1 MRDTDWQILQALYK
15 NPNMTKVA
23 NSFYMTQPSLTK
35 RLKQMEEEFG
45 VTIVNRTP
53 KGLSFTPEGRYL
65 ADQAERY
72 LVFMKETTETLA
84 AMQKSTE
91 ETIVIG
97 SSYTYSKYMLS
108 ELLFQYRKEHPSVQF
123 EVVTDQSDALFRK
136 LLDGT
141 VDVGFIRG
149 DYEGA
154 LERIRVGKSAA
165 CLVTKEPVKM
175 EDLPGL
181 DRIEYKTNDRTREI
195 LERWWNENF
204 STPVGNGMPVGYIDV
219 AWQMIERGFGYTL
232 CFLPEHFANEHN
244 LCLISLFWKD
254 GTPVERNTW
263 FFYPKSKRLS
273 PALSQFV
280 EYVAEGAKAG
290 KNRK

>member
-1 MRDTDWQILQALYK
+1 
-15 NPNMTKVA
+15 
-23 NSFYMTQPSLTK
+23 MTQPSLTK

-108 ELLFQYRKEHPSVQF
+108 ELLFQYRKEHPRVQF

-141 VDVGFIRG
+141 VDVGFIRCARFRHT
-149 DYEGA
+149 E
-154 LERIRVGKSAA
+154 LRMS
-165 CLVTKEPVKM
+165 
-175 EDLPGL
+175 
-181 DRIEYKTNDRTREI
+181 
-195 LERWWNENF
+195 W
-204 STPVGNGMPVGYIDV
+204 
-219 AWQMIERGFGYTL
+219 
-232 CFLPEHFANEHN
+232 HFAA
-244 LCLISLFWKD
+244 IF
-254 GTPVERNTW
+254 
-263 FFYPKSKRLS
+263 
-273 PALSQFV
+273 
-280 EYVAEGAKAG
+280 
-290 KNRK
+290 RKTAR

>member
-108 ELLFQYRKEHPSVQF
+108 GLLFQYRKEHPSV
-123 EVVTDQSDALFRK
+123 
-136 LLDGT
+136 
-141 VDVGFIRG
+141 
-149 DYEGA
+149 
-154 LERIRVGKSAA
+154 
-165 CLVTKEPVKM
+165 
-175 EDLPGL
+175 
-181 DRIEYKTNDRTREI
+181 
-195 LERWWNENF
+195 
-204 STPVGNGMPVGYIDV
+204 
-219 AWQMIERGFGYTL
+219 
-232 CFLPEHFANEHN
+232 
-244 LCLISLFWKD
+244 
-254 GTPVERNTW
+254 
-263 FFYPKSKRLS
+263 
-273 PALSQFV
+273 
-280 EYVAEGAKAG
+280 
-290 KNRK
+290 

>member
-149 DYEGA
+149 D
-154 LERIRVGKSAA
+154 
-165 CLVTKEPVKM
+165 
-175 EDLPGL
+175 
-181 DRIEYKTNDRTREI
+181 
-195 LERWWNENF
+195 
-204 STPVGNGMPVGYIDV
+204 
-219 AWQMIERGFGYTL
+219 
-232 CFLPEHFANEHN
+232 
-244 LCLISLFWKD
+244 
-254 GTPVERNTW
+254 
-263 FFYPKSKRLS
+263 
-273 PALSQFV
+273 
-280 EYVAEGAKAG
+280 
-290 KNRK
+290 

>member
-108 ELLFQYRKEHPSVQF
+108 ELLF
-123 EVVTDQSDALFRK
+123 
-136 LLDGT
+136 
-141 VDVGFIRG
+141 
-149 DYEGA
+149 
-154 LERIRVGKSAA
+154 
-165 CLVTKEPVKM
+165 
-175 EDLPGL
+175 
-181 DRIEYKTNDRTREI
+181 
-195 LERWWNENF
+195 
-204 STPVGNGMPVGYIDV
+204 
-219 AWQMIERGFGYTL
+219 
-232 CFLPEHFANEHN
+232 CFLLAVAN
-244 LCLISLFWKD
+244 LKTFFGISK
-254 GTPVERNTW
+254 T
-263 FFYPKSKRLS
+263 FFCFFRVL
-273 PALSQFV
+273 QI
-280 EYVAEGAKAG
+280 
-290 KNRK
+290 